1 MMKLSKFLLT
11 VVLFCSFS
19 WLHAADIQS
28 LRSPD
33 GKIAI
38 TFRQTDKLY
47 YAVDYNDQNILWY
60 SPLSLTVNNQRLGY
74 RDQVVN
80 QLMHSNSSV
89 IKPYWWFRSEIPDNY
104 NELELVFAGKYSVIF
119 RAYNDGIAY
128 RWTTGFRGD
137 VKVQDEEVEYRFPK
151 NYPLI
156 SHQVGDFQT
165 SYEKNYT
172 KAPIQSLRETN
183 FTSVPVVVEEDNVKV
198 AVTEADLF
206 DYPGMYL
213 THFDNNSGRP
223 YLHGI
228 FPAYPE
234 KLAPANQGS
243 FNLKVLKRANYLAQT
258 SGSRLYPWRVFI
270 VAPEDKDLAAN
281 DIVYRLA
288 RKSQFDASWVQPGKV
303 SWEWW
308 NDWNLEGVTFRSG
321 INMDTYR
328 YYIDFAARHHL
339 KYVLMDEGWSDQF
352 DILLPKPGIDVPELV
367 RYGKEK
373 GVKLLLWTVWHTIDR
388 QMDEALALFE
398 KWGVAGIKVDFID
411 RDDQVA
417 VNFYERLA
425 AEAAKHHLLVD
436 YHGCSKPTGLE
447 RTYPN
452 VLNFESVRGN
462 EYNKF
467 TTPDTPEHNV
477 DITYIRMLA
486 GPMDYTPGAMRN
498 AAKGQFHTSYS
509 MPMSDGTRCQQLGMY
524 ICYFAPLQ
532 MLCDAPTEY
541 EKYPDILKFLSGV
554 PVTWDETI
562 PLAGKLGEYVV
573 LARRKGTTWYIGAL
587 NNWTERTIRI
597 DLSFIGKGQHQA
609 QMFVDG
615 VNADRR
621 GDDYMVIS
629 QGVSSDTPL
638 EITLKPG
645 GGTAIRI
652 D

>member
-1 MMKLSKFLLT
+1 MKLSKILLS
-11 VVLFCSFS
+11 LILLYSFS
-19 WLHAADIQS
+19 LLQAADIQS

-33 GKIAI
+33 GKITV

-47 YAVDYNDQNILWY
+47 YAVNYNDQNILWY
-60 SPLSLTVNNQRLGY
+60 SPLSLTVNNQKLGFQ
-74 RDQVVN
+74 DEVIS
-80 QLMHSNSSV
+80 QLTRSNSSV
-89 IKPYWWFRSEIPDNY
+89 IKPYWWFRGEIPDEY
-104 NELELVFAGKYSVIF
+104 NELELVFGGKYSVIF
-119 RAYNDGIAY
+119 RAYNDGVAY
-128 RWTTGFRGD
+128 RWKTDFRGN
-137 VKVQDEEVEYRFPK
+137 VKVQGEEVEYRFPK
-151 NYPLI
+151 NYQLI

-172 KAPIQSLRETN
+172 KAPIQSLKEAD
-183 FTSVPVVVEEDNVKV
+183 FTSVPVVVDEEKLKV
-198 AVTEADLF
+198 AVTEADLY

-213 THFDNNSGRP
+213 THYDNNNGRP
-223 YLHGI
+223 YLNGI

-234 KLAPANQGS
+234 KVEKGDHGS
-243 FNLKVLKRANYLAQT
+243 FNLRVLKRADYLAQT
-258 SGSRLYPWRVFI
+258 SGNREYPWRVLI

-288 RKSQFDASWVQPGKV
+288 RRAQFDASWVKPGKV

-308 NDWNLEGVTFRSG
+308 NDWNLEGVTFRAG
-321 INMDTYR
+321 INMNTYK
-328 YYIDFAARHHL
+328 YYIDFAARHHIE
-339 KYVLMDEGWSDQF
+339 YVLMDEGWSDQF

-367 RYGKEK
+367 KYGRKR
-373 GVKLLLWTVWHTIDR
+373 GVKILLWTVWHTIDR
-388 QMDEALALFE
+388 QMNEALALFE
-398 KWGVAGIKVDFID
+398 KWGVAGVKVDFID
-411 RDDQVA
+411 RDDQIA
-417 VNFYERLA
+417 INFYERLA

-498 AAKGQFHTSYS
+498 AAKGQFFTSYS
-509 MPMSDGTRCQQLGMY
+509 MPMSYGTRCQQLGMY

-541 EKYPDILKFLSGV
+541 EKYPDILKFLSEV

-562 PLAGKLGEYVV
+562 PLDGKLGEYVV
-573 LARRKGTTWYIGAL
+573 LARRKGNAWYIGAL
-587 NNWTERTIRI
+587 NNWTERTIKI
-597 DLSFIGKGQHQA
+597 DLSFIGEGQHQA

-615 VNADRR
+615 MNADRR

-629 QGVSSDTPL
+629 QRVSRSTPL

-645 GGTAIRI
+645 GGTAVRI